1 MPITEEI
8 RQAAENLGKQLGANP
23 RVQDFVSVE
32 KEIQQDARLVDIETR
47 LALINQKLAERD
59 QTGGRLD
66 RAVVEE
72 YYELKGQVQD
82 QPLITARDNR
92 LEIVKALFN
101 QVAQRMTLILGIE
114 YTDFVID

>member
-47 LALINQKLAERD
+47 LALLNQKLAERE

-66 RAVVEE
+66 RSVVEE

-82 QPLITARDNR
+82 QPLINARENR
-92 LEIVKALFN
+92 LEIVKALFA
-101 QVAQRMTLILGIE
+101 QVAHRMTPILGIE
-114 YTDFVID
+114 YTDFAL

>member
-23 RVQDFVSVE
+23 NVRDFASIE
-32 KEIQQDARLVDIETR
+32 KEIQQDARIVDIETR
-47 LALINQKLAERD
+47 LALINQKLAERE

-66 RAVVEE
+66 RSVVEE

-82 QPLITARDNR
+82 QPLINARENQ

-114 YTDFVID
+114 YTDFAL

>member
-47 LALINQKLAERD
+47 LALLNQKLAERE
-59 QTGGRLD
+59 QAGGRLD
-66 RAVVEE
+66 RSIMEE

-82 QPLITARDNR
+82 QPLINARENR
-92 LEIVKALFN
+92 LEIVKALFA
-101 QVAQRMTLILGIE
+101 QVAHRMTPILGIE
-114 YTDFVID
+114 YTDFAL

>member
-23 RVQDFVSVE
+23 SVQELVSLE
-32 KEIQQDARLVDIETR
+32 QEIQQDPRIVELENR
-47 LALINQKLAERD
+47 LALLNQKLAERE
-59 QTGGRLD
+59 QEGGRLD

-82 QPLITARDNR
+82 QPLINARDNR
-92 LEIVKALFN
+92 LEIVNALFN
-101 QVAQRMTLILGIE
+101 QVAQRMTPILGIE
-114 YTDFVID
+114 YTTFVL